1 MGAEPTNHCRERPRC
16 RFCERLRIHSHS
28 LMSTTT
34 SAPPLTYEDYVLIP
48 EDGMRHEIIDGDEHM
63 TPAPTT
69 PHQRIVLNLATA
81 LKVQAERTSAGEV
94 FVAPCD
100 VLLSDTDI
108 VQPDVLFVTSG
119 REPIVKE
126 RGIEGAP
133 DLIAEVVSEGNRRHD
148 EVRKRKLY
156 ARHGVP
162 EYWVVDPALETV
174 KVYRHPD
181 GGYERV
187 GELRAEN
194 NDTLSTPLLPDGP
207 LPLNDLFS

>member
-1 MGAEPTNHCRERPRC
+1 
-16 RFCERLRIHSHS
+16 
-28 LMSTTT
+28 MSTTT

-48 EDGMRHEIIDGDEHM
+48 EDGKRHEIIDGDEYM

-69 PHQRIVLNLATA
+69 PHQRIVGRLFNRLYRH
-81 LKVQAERTSAGEV
+81 AEDHARGEV

-100 VLLSDTDI
+100 VLLSETDI
-108 VQPDVLFVTSG
+108 VQPDVLFVAAE
-119 REPIVKE
+119 RARIVKE

-133 DLIAEVVSEGNRRHD
+133 DLIAEVISEGNRRHD

-174 KVYRHPD
+174 KVYRHPED
-181 GGYERV
+181 GYERV
-187 GELRAEN
+187 AELTAE
-194 NDTLSTPLLPDGP
+194 DDDAITTPLLSDWQ
-207 LPLNDLFS
+207 LPLADLFA